1 MDDIDCASERVEA
14 FNAVA
19 LRAVL
24 DRMAGPASSG
34 ICQACDSPIEE
45 ERLQA
50 NPHARHCREC
60 AADIEAEIRRKSRCG
75 PR

>member
-1 MDDIDCASERVEA
+1 MDDIDCAAERVEA

-19 LRAVL
+19 LKAVL
-24 DRMAGPASSG
+24 DRMAGPTSSG
-34 ICQACDSPIEE
+34 ICRACGCSIEE
-45 ERLQA
+45 ERLHA

-60 AADIEAEIRRKSRCG
+60 ADELEAETRRKNRCG

>member
-1 MDDIDCASERVEA
+1 MDDIDCAAERVEA

-19 LRAVL
+19 LQSVL
-24 DRMAGPASSG
+24 SRMAGPASSG
-34 ICQACDSPIEE
+34 ICQACGSAIED

-50 NPHARHCREC
+50 SPHARHCREC
-60 AADIEAEIRRKSRCG
+60 AADIEAETRRKNRCG

>member
-1 MDDIDCASERVEA
+1 MDDIDCAAERVEA

-19 LRAVL
+19 LKAVL

-34 ICQACDSPIEE
+34 TCRACGCSIED

-60 AADIEAEIRRKSRCG
+60 ADEIEAETRRKNRCG